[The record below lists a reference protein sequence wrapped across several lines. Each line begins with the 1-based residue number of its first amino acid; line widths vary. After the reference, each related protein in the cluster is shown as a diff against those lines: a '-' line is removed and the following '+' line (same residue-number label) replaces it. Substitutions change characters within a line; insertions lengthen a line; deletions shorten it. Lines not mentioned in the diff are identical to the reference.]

1 MADNTSPAKFTF
13 PKDKRRKE
21 GEGREKE
28 RLEKERGRGES
39 LMTGQRAGL
48 TRENRGGGG
57 KLVVGRCKIAGFNR
71 A

>member
-28 RLEKERGRGES
+28 RLEKERGRGGELNDWTKSGINEGES
-39 LMTGQRAGL
+39 RWG
-48 TRENRGGGG
+48 REVGGWSM
-57 KLVVGRCKIAGFNR
+57 
-71 A
+71 